1 MADMDGAY
9 SVATVLQI
17 GVFGLV
23 ITLAVVLIAAGTLVK
38 PERRKRFVLWGLV
51 AYFSGWT
58 LFVLYNT
65 LVLTRTLFK
74 LLH

>member
-23 ITLAVVLIAAGTLVK
+23 IALAVVLIAAGTLVK
-38 PERRKRFVLWGLV
+38 PERRKRFVVWGLV

>member
-23 ITLAVVLIAAGTLVK
+23 IALAVVLIAAGTLVK
-38 PERRKRFVLWGLV
+38 PEGRKRLVLWGLV